1 MPVKKDAQSLD
12 LQQQEPEAQICEA
25 TSGPNPCPE
34 KAGANPAEPSDASVA
49 APRRSR
55 RLSRDGQSPPGP
67 ASTNLL
73 SQESKEPPTSQN
85 GVAAVQA
92 ARGGESQVATGG
104 VIQITS
110 RRRRASKEINL
121 ETLAQQASKMEPAKM
136 VKVKT
141 IAPSSYFY
149 VFLVVLLHA

>member
-1 MPVKKDAQSLD
+1 MPIKKDVQSLEP
-12 LQQQEPEAQICEA
+12 QQEPEAQICDA
-25 TSGPNPCPE
+25 PSVSSPCPE
-34 KAGANPAEPSDASVA
+34 KATTNPAEPAEASLA

-55 RLSRDGQSPPGP
+55 RLSRDGQSPLGP
-67 ASTNLL
+67 PSTNIW

-92 ARGGESQVATGG
+92 VRGGESQVTTGG

-136 VKVKT
+136 VKVK
-141 IAPSSYFY
+141 IIQYS
-149 VFLVVLLHA
+149 LL